1 MPSSQGDRPQTKRPN
16 PKNAITLPERPVS
29 VRALTL
35 AITTALFISVPA
47 TTQAGTLPATLNL
60 SELDGSNGF
69 VLNGG
74 AVYDRSGISVSG
86 AGDLNGDGIDDVI
99 VGASRADPNGINSG
113 AAYVIFGSTGGLPS
127 PLVPGDLDGTNGF
140 VLNGEVGNDEAGGSV
155 SAAGDING
163 DGIDDLIIG
172 AAGADPNG
180 NSSGRSYVVF
190 GSKTG
195 FPASLDLSTLN
206 GANGFALNGEA
217 AEDNSGD
224 AVSAAGDVNGDG
236 IDDLIVGADDA
247 SPNGDD
253 SGRSYVV
260 FGSDKGFQST
270 FDLSS
275 LDGSNGFAMNGAAT
289 YDNAGRSVSSAGDF
303 NGDGID
309 DVIIGASGEDA
320 EEYSSGRAYVVFG
333 SNQPFP
339 TPIDL
344 ISLDG
349 TNGIVLTGLEEN
361 TSSVFNVSAAGD

>member
-1 MPSSQGDRPQTKRPN
+1 MTYR
-16 PKNAITLPERPVS
+16 
-29 VRALTL
+29 
-35 AITTALFISVPA
+35 
-47 TTQAGTLPATLNL
+47 
-60 SELDGSNGF
+60 
-69 VLNGG
+69 
-74 AVYDRSGISVSG
+74 
-86 AGDLNGDGIDDVI
+86 
-99 VGASRADPNGINSG
+99 
-113 AAYVIFGSTGGLPS
+113 
-127 PLVPGDLDGTNGF
+127 
-140 VLNGEVGNDEAGGSV
+140 
-155 SAAGDING
+155 
-163 DGIDDLIIG
+163 GIDDLIIG
-172 AAGADPNG
+172 AGGADPNG

-195 FPASLDLSTLN
+195 FPASLELSTLK
-206 GANGFALNGEA
+206 GVNGFALNGEA
-217 AEDNSGD
+217 ADDGSGD

-236 IDDLIVGADDA
+236 IDDLIIGADDA

-260 FGSDKGFQST
+260 FGSDKGFQSA

-320 EEYSSGRAYVVFG
+320 EEYSSGRAYLVFG

-361 TSSVFNVSAAGD
+361 TSSVFNVSAAGDVNGDGLDDLIIGDSGSRVNATVRVGRSYVIFGSNDGLYLTSITLSGRRQLEWPVGDGFSLGWGFRFYFSFFRAA